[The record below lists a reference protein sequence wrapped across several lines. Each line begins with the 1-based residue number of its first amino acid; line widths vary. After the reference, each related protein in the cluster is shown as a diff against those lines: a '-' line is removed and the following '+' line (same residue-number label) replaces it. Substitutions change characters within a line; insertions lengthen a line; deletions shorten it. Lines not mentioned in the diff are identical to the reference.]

1 MCGSVTVERER
12 WPGEAAIRSWWFEPD
27 LLGCIVKGPEIGTA
41 PTSGGGRRL
50 LLLDLET
57 NVSSP
62 IQPVSSGFFLSRPTA
77 SVKACACLLVSC
89 PATSIVLLLSL
100 AFLCMVN

>member
-1 MCGSVTVERER
+1 MCGSVTVERVV
-12 WPGEAAIRSWWFEPD
+12 GEAAIQSWWSEPD

-62 IQPVSSGFFLSRPTA
+62 IQPGEFGLLPLSSYSF
-77 SVKACACLLVSC
+77 C
-89 PATSIVLLLSL
+89 
-100 AFLCMVN
+100 

>member
-1 MCGSVTVERER
+1 MCGSVTVEREV
-12 WPGEAAIRSWWFEPD
+12 GEAAIRSWWSEPD